1 MVKWNV
7 LHYLQS
13 QCMDPENAIS
23 SEPVIFGLSIPERPK
38 SHSMVVTSTLSD
50 ILRSGTF
57 STIFIVALEVDTQSH
72 VQLSKFIACYRQGAK
87 R

>member
-13 QCMDPENAIS
+13 HCMDSENSIFGKS
-23 SEPVIFGLSIPERPK
+23 VIFGLSIPERPK

-50 ILRSGTF
+50 ILRSGTI
-57 STIFIVALEVDTQSH
+57 SIIFIVVLEVDTQSH
-72 VQLSKFIACYRQGAK
+72 LQVSKFIACYRQGAGW
-87 R
+87 